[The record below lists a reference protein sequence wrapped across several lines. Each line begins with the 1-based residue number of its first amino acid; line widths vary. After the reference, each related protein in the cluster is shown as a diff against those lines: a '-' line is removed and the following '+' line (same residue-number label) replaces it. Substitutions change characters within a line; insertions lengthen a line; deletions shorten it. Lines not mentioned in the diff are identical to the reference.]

1 MTDYRSWLFV
11 PADSPRKIEKG
22 LSSEADCV
30 ILDLE
35 DSVATSEKGN
45 ARSLLSEFSSA
56 IGDAAPAVF
65 VRVNALND
73 PNHSTDIETALALPV
88 DGIMLPKANSG
99 ADVSALASSI
109 EQSQPTSPLS
119 IAVIA
124 TETPGALFNLG
135 TYAGVSDRLTAITWG
150 AEDLSAEVGAER
162 KRFETGEY
170 TDLFRLARSL
180 CLAGAAHANV
190 QALDTVFTN
199 IRDEE
204 SLKAECDAARQDG
217 FTGKMAIHPAQVPI
231 INAVFTPSGEA
242 IDWANRVVNAFETHA
257 DTGVLSLDGTMI
269 DRPHLKMA
277 HSILAR
283 ARQR

>member
-35 DSVATSEKGN
+35 DSVATSEKDN
-45 ARSLLSEFSSA
+45 ARSLLSELSSA
-56 IGDAAPAVF
+56 IDDAALAVF

-73 PNHSTDIETALALPV
+73 PDHTADLETTLSLPV
-88 DGIMLPKANSG
+88 DGIMLPKAASG
-99 ADVSALASSI
+99 ADVSALANSI

-180 CLAGAAHANV
+180 CLAGAAHANA
-190 QALDTVFTN
+190 QALDTVFTD

-204 SLKAECDAARQDG
+204 GLRAECEAARQDG
-217 FTGKMAIHPAQVPI
+217 FTGKMAIHPAQVPV
-231 INAVFTPSGEA
+231 INAVFTPSAEA
-242 IDWANRVVNAFETHA
+242 IDWANRVVNAFETNA
-257 DTGVLSLDGTMI
+257 NTGVLSLDGTMI
-269 DRPHLKMA
+269 DRPHLKKA